1 MTQTIDNSQLKSKDL
16 VLNSQIS
23 DLLDEQ
29 IASEELSELLKE
41 DGVNE
46 SFYRYNLVSKIL
58 RKEANAPVSMDF
70 INAVSQKIDGE
81 PTVFAPSAD
90 SRSTDSQSLN
100 DSTNNVIP
108 LFSKIKKLTG
118 GMAIAA
124 SVAIA
129 TFISV
134 QSVQVAN
141 DGVFKSDIANQQSE
155 EQIKMPTIASNAG
168 VESVEPAKFLLETAE
183 QRELEFFNDMFMSKA
198 RQSEQ
203 EAIAPFARAVRG
215 QSVGTIRFSKE
226 QWENIL
232 RRSTRIEHERE
243 LDESQSSKNQ
253 SPKNESE
260 ETKIKEDMPK

>member
-1 MTQTIDNSQLKSKDL
+1 MTQTIDNTQLKSEDL
-16 VLNSQIS
+16 ALNSSALNSQFS

-58 RKEANAPVSMDF
+58 REEVNAPVSMGF
-70 INAVSQKIDGE
+70 INAVSKKIDAE
-81 PTVFAPSAD
+81 PTIFAPSSD
-90 SRSTDSQSLN
+90 SSSTDRLSINKSN
-100 DSTNNVIP
+100 NNVIP

-124 SVAIA
+124 SVAVA

-141 DGVFKSDIANQQSE
+141 DGVFNSDIATQQSSPILQKKAIVTPE
-155 EQIKMPTIASNAG
+155 AIDPENYW
-168 VESVEPAKFLLETAE
+168 LETAE
-183 QRELEFFNDMFMSKA
+183 QKELEFFNDMFMSKA

-232 RRSTRIEHERE
+232 RRSTRIMHE
-243 LDESQSSKNQ
+243 NQ
-253 SPKNESE
+253 SLKSKSE
-260 ETKIKEDMPK
+260 DAKIKENTPK